1 MASTTPEVK
10 VEVSPAESFMS
21 TPGEFYP
28 SLFPNASTDID
39 DMDSA
44 MTPESLGEAAST
56 PAPETPAASTTESEK
71 KPAKKRKSWG
81 QVLPEPK
88 TNLPPRKRA
97 KTEDEKEQR
106 RVERVLRNRRAA
118 QSSRERKRQEVEAL
132 EQRNEVLQN
141 QLVEQQKQNMRL
153 LQELEKLRN
162 GSVSQDSSTAEFQP
176 SPITLSPPLFPNA
189 PVPGMK
195 EELIALPETVNPASI
210 SPEMNPVADDEVS
223 SAPTETTSTDA
234 TQHPAVMLWDLQCPS
249 VKAPSSWVASRNPLP
264 PVLSMYLQLQT
275 LMMVSSAL
283 VSACSR
289 PMTLIRGALK
299 ANLALQPTPSIL
311 STIIWLVTLPPTVTT
326 LTSVNSSRMSA
337 EPQARP
343 QDSTRT
349 SRNPN
354 SSSAST
360 LRIKS
365 LQKLLTS
372 SPILARPLM
381 DATMGLLR
389 SVSEGREDRVD
400 GLAFGSPGIKGD
412 QSRGLLLW
420 PEGFSLPSRELLL
433 TLLWAIK
440 VEERKLSS
448 KRNTILSSSSSRPGS
463 IVLRKKTPTTS
474 NTVSSGITKRRRET
488 TAEEIKKRF
497 LSGKGKARG

>member
-1 MASTTPEVK
+1 MASPTPEVK
-10 VEVSPAESFMS
+10 VEVSPAESFIS

-28 SLFPNASTDID
+28 SLFPTESNDID
-39 DMDSA
+39 IMESA
-44 MTPESLGEAAST
+44 MTPESLGEDPST
-56 PAPETPAASTTESEK
+56 PTPETPATSTESEK

-97 KTEDEKEQR
+97 KTDDEKEQR

-141 QLVEQQKQNMRL
+141 QLHEQQKQNMRL

-162 GSVSQDSSTAEFQP
+162 GSVGQETSTAEFQP
-176 SPITLSPPLFPNA
+176 SPITLSPPLFTNPS
-189 PVPGMK
+189 VPGMK
-195 EELIALPETVNPASI
+195 EEFIALSETVNPASI
-210 SPEMNPVADDEVS
+210 SPELNPVADDEIP

-234 TQHPAVMLWDLQCPS
+234 TQHPACPS
-249 VKAPSSWVASRNPLP
+249 VKAPSSWVASRTPSP

-283 VSACSR
+283 ISACSR
-289 PMTLIRGALK
+289 PLTLIRGALK
-299 ANLALQPTPSIL
+299 ANLALQPTPSVL
-311 STIIWLVTLPPTVTT
+311 STIIWLVTLPPNFTT

-381 DATMGLLR
+381 DATMGFLR

-412 QSRGLLLW
+412 QSRGLLMW
-420 PEGFSLPSRELLL
+420 PEGSSLPSRELLL

-440 VEERKLSS
+440 VEERRLSS
-448 KRNTILSSSSSRPGS
+448 QRNNIVSSLSSRPGS
-463 IVLRKKTPTTS
+463 IVLRKKTPTTK
-474 NTVSSGITKRRRET
+474 TIVSSGVTKRRREM
-488 TAEEIKKRF
+488 TAEEVKKRF
-497 LSGKGKARG
+497 LLGKGKARG